1 MIYRIIFAI
10 LLPFVFLTPTHA
22 QSLTDQINGQIGASA
37 EKAEVTQT
45 VDPRTF
51 VAGIIQT
58 VLSLVGI
65 VFLILILMAGYWI
78 FTAKGDEAQVEKG
91 QNTIK
96 AAIIGLIITLAA
108 YSITLYVGSKTQEAS
123 SGDAFNR
130 PTPGLQYNDL
140 VQ

>member
-1 MIYRIIFAI
+1 MRYRILFAI
-10 LLPFVFLTPTHA
+10 IFPLFFLSPVYA
-22 QSLTDQINGQIGASA
+22 QNLTDQINGQIGASA

-96 AAIIGLIITLAA
+96 AAVIGLIITLAA
-108 YSITLYVGSKTQEAS
+108 YSITLYVGNKTQEAT